1 MRLLVVELRR
11 LVARKVLWVTLLGA
25 VAVAL
30 VSVAGIFM
38 QARQI
43 DAARAGGDSDY
54 QQMVEENERSQQ
66 ECLRMEDE
74 ERRRTGDASV
84 DYGCDDW
91 QVPTIEEFYGQL
103 PPLSQQLDYALQS
116 MAYPVMFLA
125 LAMGS
130 TAVAAEFAHRTMGT
144 WLTFVPRRTPV
155 FVSKLLAPALAA
167 LPMTLAALAVVWLG
181 LLLVYRISDLDT
193 SLSGDD
199 WSSALGM
206 VVRIAALA
214 LLTGAFGAAAAFL
227 VRHTGVVLGL
237 MIGYLVLVEGMIG
250 STFGWVARY
259 GLARNIAAW
268 VQNGTTWTSYTDCQ
282 QMSGCREVVHTL
294 TLTHGAVV
302 LGLVVLVVAL
312 AAWFRFRSA
321 DVD

>member
-11 LVARKVLWVTLLGA
+11 LVARKVVWLTLLGA
-25 VAVAL
+25 VAVSL
-30 VSVAGIFM
+30 VSVAGIFS

-54 QQMVEENERSQQ
+54 QRMVEESEFQQ
-66 ECLRMEDE
+66 EECLRMQDQD
-74 ERRRTGDASV
+74 RRQSGDASI
-84 DYGCDDW
+84 DYGCADW

-103 PPLSQQLDYALQS
+103 PSLAEQLGYALQG

-167 LPMTLAALAVVWLG
+167 LPMTLVGLAVVWLG
-181 LLLVYRISDLDT
+181 VTLVYRIFELDT
-193 SLSGDD
+193 ALGADG
-199 WSSALGM
+199 WSSTLWMA
-206 VVRIAALA
+206 VRIAVLA
-214 LLTGAFGAAAAFL
+214 MVAGAFGAAAAFL

-250 STFGWVARY
+250 SMFGWVPRY
-259 GLARNIAAW
+259 GLARNIGAW
-268 VQNGTTWTSYTDCQ
+268 VQDGTSWSTYTDCQ
-282 QMSGCREVVHTL
+282 RMEGCREVTQTL
-294 TLTHGAVV
+294 SLTHGAVV
-302 LGLVVLVVAL
+302 IGVVLVVVTV
-312 AAWFRFRSA
+312 AAWFRFRTA